1 MIDRS
6 NPVGSGNTRFQGEVK
21 KNKSQDVRE
30 KRQQRRL
37 CLHTIDL
44 SRKTPE
50 ETIHLPNG
58 IKKKLKVQEWPTYCK
73 MNGYVANERQ
83 TGEDKY

>member
-1 MIDRS
+1 MTDWS

-30 KRQQRRL
+30 KRHETRL

-50 ETIHLPNG
+50 KMIHLPNG
-58 IKKKLKVQEWPTYCK
+58 I
-73 MNGYVANERQ
+73 
-83 TGEDKY
+83 